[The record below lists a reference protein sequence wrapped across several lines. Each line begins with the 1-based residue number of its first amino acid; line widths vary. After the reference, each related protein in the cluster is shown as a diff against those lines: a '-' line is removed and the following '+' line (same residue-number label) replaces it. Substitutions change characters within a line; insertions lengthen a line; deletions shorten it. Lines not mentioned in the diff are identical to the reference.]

1 MVWFFLIFFAISVLL
16 ATYITLRLFY
26 RASFRR
32 IWKIVI
38 VFGIVGTLFL
48 PVIMIMLRRTGI
60 DNGLIDV
67 LVWSGYLGVGFL
79 SFVFTCVVIR
89 DLLWLPV
96 GAFNKVRARKSK
108 ATQKKSASHLIENPS
123 RRGFLVNSMNYGIL
137 ATAALSTGYG
147 IAEAKQTPEVKEVP
161 VLIPHLPAQFEG
173 FRIVQIKSFQW
184 CFLPF

>member
-1 MVWFFLIFFAISVLL
+1 MVWFFLIFFAISALL

-32 IWKIVI
+32 IWKFVI
-38 VFGIVGTLFL
+38 ALAIIGTLFL
-48 PVIMIMLRRTGI
+48 PVIMIVFRRAGA
-60 DNGLIDV
+60 DNRFIDV
-67 LVWSGYLGVGFL
+67 FVWTGYLGVGFL

-96 GAFNKVRARKSK
+96 GAFNKIRALKSK
-108 ATQKKSASHLIENPS
+108 STHKKSASHPIENPS

-161 VLIPHLPAQFEG
+161 PYTASSSAI
-173 FRIVQIKSFQW
+173 
-184 CFLPF
+184 